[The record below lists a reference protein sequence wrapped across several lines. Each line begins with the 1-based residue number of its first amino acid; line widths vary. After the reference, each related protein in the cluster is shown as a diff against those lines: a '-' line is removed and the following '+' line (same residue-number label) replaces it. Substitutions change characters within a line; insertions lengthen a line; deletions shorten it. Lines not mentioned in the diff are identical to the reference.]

1 MERNYKTEET
11 QEYRDDLLFTRNAFA
26 EYSGLERRWKPVSKE
41 NRLDSV
47 AKVLKVCHINLHPK
61 IYVLLKILRTAAVGS
76 CECERCGI
84 ILKRLNT
91 CL

>member
-1 MERNYKTEET
+1 MEINYKTEET
-11 QEYRDDLLFTRNAFA
+11 HESRDDLPFTRNAFA
-26 EYSGLERRWKPVSKE
+26 EYSGLERRWKRVSKE

-47 AKVLKVCHINLHPK
+47 ARVLKVCHINLQPK
-61 IYVLLKILRTAAVGS
+61 IYVLLKILGTAAVGS

-84 ILKRLNT
+84 IFKKLNT